1 MKERRGKAK
10 KALVYVT
17 DRVRDR
23 SFAWRV
29 LIYIGSLALLFG
41 LWEIASLVILH
52 VKGEEYLPNPV
63 KAILE
68 MHRLGPILF
77 RNFWTSAWRLVLA
90 ILIAFF
96 TGYPLGLLIGQERW
110 LDQFVSP
117 MVYIIYPIPQVAFI
131 LLLFLVFGI
140 GNPVKVAIVAIAIFF
155 QLLVSARGAAKEI
168 DPEHVTS
175 VLSAGASRFQTYWH
189 VVIPETLPSILT
201 SLRVS
206 VGLGM
211 AFLYIAEISGS
222 VSPGRGGLGAFIKA
236 SSFNTTQQ
244 AAGILAM
251 ALLGLVLYVLID
263 VMERIVCRWRYT
275 ARRSS

>member
-1 MKERRGKAK
+1 MMAEPRAK
-10 KALVYVT
+10 RALAYVT

-23 SFAWRV
+23 SFAGRIA
-29 LIYIGSLALLFG
+29 IYIGSLALLFG
-41 LWEIASLVILH
+41 LWEVASLIILK
-52 VKGEEYLPNPV
+52 VKGVEYLPNPV
-63 KAILE
+63 KAITE
-68 MHRLGPILF
+68 MQRLGPLLF

-90 ILIAFF
+90 ILIAFS

-110 LDQFVSP
+110 LDRFLSP
-117 MVYIIYPIPQVAFI
+117 IIYIVYPIPQVAFI

-251 ALLGLVLYVLID
+251 ALLGLLLYVIID
-263 VMERIVCRWRYT
+263 IIERVVCRWRYT
-275 ARRSS
+275 ARRP

>member
-1 MKERRGKAK
+1 MMAQQKARR
-10 KALVYVT
+10 ALAYMT
-17 DRVRDR
+17 GRVRDR
-23 SFAWRV
+23 SFAGQV
-29 LIYIGSLALLFG
+29 AVYVASLALLF
-41 LWEIASLVILH
+41 LFWEVASLVVLK
-52 VKGEEYLPNPV
+52 VKGVEYLPNPI
-63 KAILE
+63 KAVTE
-68 MHRLGPILF
+68 MHRLGPLLF

-96 TGYPLGLLIGQERW
+96 TGYPLGLLIGHERW
-110 LDQFVSP
+110 LDRLISP
-117 MVYIIYPIPQVAFI
+117 MIYIVYPIPQVAFI

-140 GNPVKVAIVAIAIFF
+140 GNPVKVAIVALALFF

-168 DPEHVTS
+168 DAEHVTS
-175 VLSAGASRFQTYWH
+175 VLSAGASRFQVYWH

-222 VSPGRGGLGAFIKA
+222 VSPGRGGLGAFIKS
-236 SSFNTTQQ
+236 SSFNMTQQ
-244 AAGILAM
+244 AAGIMAM
-251 ALLGLVLYVLID
+251 ALLGLLLYVIID
-263 VMERIVCRWRYT
+263 IIERIVCRWRYT

>member
-1 MKERRGKAK
+1 MTARRAK
-10 KALVYVT
+10 RALVYIT

-23 SFAWRV
+23 SFVGRIA
-29 LIYIGSLALLFG
+29 IYVGSLALLFG
-41 LWEIASLVILH
+41 LWEIASLVILK
-52 VKGEEYLPNPV
+52 VKGVEYLPNPV
-63 KAILE
+63 KAITE
-68 MHRLGPILF
+68 MQRLGPLLF

-90 ILIAFF
+90 ILIAFS

-110 LDQFVSP
+110 LDRFFSP
-117 MVYIIYPIPQVAFI
+117 MIYIVYPIPQVAFI

-168 DPEHVTS
+168 DPEHITS
-175 VLSAGASRFQTYWH
+175 VLSAGASRVQKYWH

-251 ALLGLVLYVLID
+251 ALLGLLLYVIID
-263 VMERIVCRWRYT
+263 IIERVVCRWRYT
-275 ARRSS
+275 ARRSP

>member
-1 MKERRGKAK
+1 MMAQQKARR
-10 KALVYVT
+10 ALAYMT
-17 DRVRDR
+17 NRVKDR
-23 SFAWRV
+23 SFAGQV
-29 LIYIGSLALLFG
+29 AVYVASLALLF
-41 LWEIASLVILH
+41 LFWEIASVVILK
-52 VKGEEYLPNPV
+52 VKGVEYLPNPI
-63 KAILE
+63 KAVAE
-68 MHRLGPILF
+68 MRRLGPLLF

-96 TGYPLGLLIGQERW
+96 TGYPLGLLIGHERW
-110 LDQFVSP
+110 LDRLISP
-117 MVYIIYPIPQVAFI
+117 MIYIVYPIPQVTFI

-140 GNPVKVAIVAIAIFF
+140 GNPVKVAIVALALFF

-168 DPEHVTS
+168 DAEHVTS
-175 VLSAGASRFQTYWH
+175 VLSAGASRFQVYWH

-236 SSFNTTQQ
+236 SSLYNTTQQ
-244 AAGILAM
+244 VAGILAM
-251 ALLGLVLYVLID
+251 ALLGLLLYVIID
-263 VMERIVCRWRYT
+263 VIERIACRWRYT

>member
-1 MKERRGKAK
+1 MAK
-10 KALVYVT
+10 PRAKRALAYVT

-23 SFAWRV
+23 SFAGRIA
-29 LIYIGSLALLFG
+29 IYIGSLALLFG
-41 LWEIASLVILH
+41 LWEVASLVILK
-52 VKGEEYLPNPV
+52 VKGVEYLPNPV
-63 KAILE
+63 KAITE
-68 MHRLGPILF
+68 MQRLGPLLF

-90 ILIAFF
+90 ILIAFS

-110 LDQFVSP
+110 LDRFFSP
-117 MVYIIYPIPQVAFI
+117 IIYIVYPIPQVAFI

-175 VLSAGASRFQTYWH
+175 VLSAGASRFQTYRH

-251 ALLGLVLYVLID
+251 ALLGLLLYVIID
-263 VMERIVCRWRYT
+263 IIERVACRWRYT

>member
-1 MKERRGKAK
+1 MAK
-10 KALVYVT
+10 PRAKRALAYVT

-23 SFAWRV
+23 SFAGRIA
-29 LIYIGSLALLFG
+29 IYIGSLALLFG
-41 LWEIASLVILH
+41 LWEVASLVILK
-52 VKGEEYLPNPV
+52 VKGVEYLPNPV
-63 KAILE
+63 KAITE
-68 MHRLGPILF
+68 MQRLGPLLF

-90 ILIAFF
+90 ILIAFS

-110 LDQFVSP
+110 LDRFFSP
-117 MVYIIYPIPQVAFI
+117 IIYIVYPIPQVAFI

-251 ALLGLVLYVLID
+251 ALLGLVLYVIID
-263 VMERIVCRWRYT
+263 IIERVVCRWRYT
-275 ARRSS
+275 ARRST

>member
-1 MKERRGKAK
+1 MEKRRAK
-10 KALVYVT
+10 RALAYVA
-17 DRVRDR
+17 DRMRDR
-23 SFAWRV
+23 SFAGRIA
-29 LIYIGSLALLFG
+29 IYVGSLALLFG
-41 LWEIASLVILH
+41 LWEIASLVIFK
-52 VKGEEYLPNPV
+52 VKGVEYLPNPV
-63 KAILE
+63 KAITE
-68 MHRLGPILF
+68 MQRLGPLLF

-90 ILIAFF
+90 ILIAFS
-96 TGYPLGLLIGQERW
+96 TGYPLGLLVGQERW
-110 LDQFVSP
+110 MDRLISP
-117 MVYIIYPIPQVAFI
+117 MIYIVYPIPQVAFI

-168 DPEHVTS
+168 DPEHITS

-251 ALLGLVLYVLID
+251 ALLGLLLYVIID
-263 VMERIVCRWRYT
+263 IIERVVCRWRYT

>member
-1 MKERRGKAK
+1 MTARRAK
-10 KALVYVT
+10 RALVYIT

-23 SFAWRV
+23 SFVGRIA
-29 LIYIGSLALLFG
+29 IYVGSLALLFG
-41 LWEIASLVILH
+41 LWEIASLVILK
-52 VKGEEYLPNPV
+52 VKGVEYLPNPV
-63 KAILE
+63 KAITE
-68 MHRLGPILF
+68 MQRLGPLLF

-90 ILIAFF
+90 ILIAFS

-110 LDQFVSP
+110 LDRFFSP
-117 MVYIIYPIPQVAFI
+117 IIYIVYPIPQVAFI

-168 DPEHVTS
+168 DPEHITS
-175 VLSAGASRFQTYWH
+175 VLSAGASRVQTYWH

-251 ALLGLVLYVLID
+251 ALLGLLLYVIID
-263 VMERIVCRWRYT
+263 IVERVVCRWRYT
-275 ARRSS
+275 ARRSP

>member
-1 MKERRGKAK
+1 MTAKRARR
-10 KALVYVT
+10 ALSFLS

-23 SFAWRV
+23 SFAGRV
-29 LIYIGSLALLFG
+29 AIYVGSLALLFG
-41 LWEIASLVILH
+41 VWEIASLIILK
-52 VKGEEYLPNPV
+52 VKGVEYLPNPV
-63 KAILE
+63 KAIVE

-96 TGYPLGLLIGQERW
+96 TAYPLGLLVGREKWMDRVI
-110 LDQFVSP
+110 SP
-117 MVYIIYPIPQVAFI
+117 MIYIVYPIPQVAFI
-131 LLLFLVFGI
+131 LLLFLIFGI

-155 QLLVSARGAAKEI
+155 QLLVSARGAAKQI
-168 DPEHVTS
+168 DPEHITS

-222 VSPGRGGLGAFIKA
+222 VVPGRGGLGAFIKA

-263 VMERIVCRWRYT
+263 IIERIACRWRYT
-275 ARRSS
+275 ARRSL

>member
-1 MKERRGKAK
+1 MMAK
-10 KALVYVT
+10 SRAKRALAYVT

-23 SFAWRV
+23 SFAGRIA
-29 LIYIGSLALLFG
+29 IYIGSLALLFG
-41 LWEIASLVILH
+41 LWEVASLVILK
-52 VKGEEYLPNPV
+52 VKGVEYLPNPV
-63 KAILE
+63 KAITE
-68 MHRLGPILF
+68 MQRLGPLLF

-90 ILIAFF
+90 ILIAFS

-110 LDQFVSP
+110 LDRFFSP
-117 MVYIIYPIPQVAFI
+117 IIYIVYPIPQVAFI

-251 ALLGLVLYVLID
+251 ALLGLLLYVIID
-263 VMERIVCRWRYT
+263 IIERIVCRWRYT
-275 ARRSS
+275 ARRST